1 MSDQRRV
8 SQRKSTIKN
17 SQKIENILKER
28 EIKAQK
34 KNSKK
39 LGSIIQGQLKSFE
52 EEAHEVIDLAESLP
66 EDAALAADNIEIEE
80 SNLDPGSGLNLE
92 NQAQIVDPLGAL
104 TPGVIRSRS
113 VSTEV
118 NRLEC
123 GTASS
128 ATPERARLDNNL
140 SPIRQDNLLN
150 INLSIV
156 DEVFEDKMDDNI
168 YKEKLKQAKLYRRQ
182 FNTLLSTFTAEDVVS
197 IVHKH
202 ICEKKLSDIGVK
214 FIEICDWFDTLIID
228 LQENNEEG
236 RVTEIETIQNEIKSL
251 KRENEKVILNKIS
264 ELVSGNPESAAHTMS
279 VRSDSEASAR
289 SENKKLEELKAK
301 AGIKKSFIED
311 KVKTLRQKI
320 KSFKAPV
327 EMTNDEVRFAIKECK
342 TWEKKYDEIIVEQQ
356 KYYEECVPFD
366 DLEEAKEQ
374 VRAIIETLQDTISDK
389 VSLLY
394 VEDETRGLSCRS
406 ENRSKD
412 TVVFPSPFKG
422 DLGENVYK
430 FIEEIKSAIIDSQ
443 IKNPT
448 RLRH

>member
-1 MSDQRRV
+1 MAV
-8 SQRKSTIKN
+8 
-17 SQKIENILKER
+17 
-28 EIKAQK
+28 
-34 KNSKK
+34 
-39 LGSIIQGQLKSFE
+39 IQFTN
-52 EEAHEVIDLAESLP
+52 A
-66 EDAALAADNIEIEE
+66 
-80 SNLDPGSGLNLE
+80 
-92 NQAQIVDPLGAL
+92 
-104 TPGVIRSRS
+104 
-113 VSTEV
+113 
-118 NRLEC
+118 
-123 GTASS
+123 
-128 ATPERARLDNNL
+128 
-140 SPIRQDNLLN
+140 
-150 INLSIV
+150 
-156 DEVFEDKMDDNI
+156 
-168 YKEKLKQAKLYRRQ
+168 
-182 FNTLLSTFTAEDVVS
+182 FNTF
-197 IVHKH
+197 
-202 ICEKKLSDIGVK
+202 
-214 FIEICDWFDTLIID
+214 F
-228 LQENNEEG
+228 
-236 RVTEIETIQNEIKSL
+236 L

-289 SENKKLEELKAK
+289 SENKKQEELKAK

-412 TVVFPSPFKG
+412 TVVFPSLFKD
-422 DLGENVYK
+422 DLGENVHK
-430 FIEEIKSAIIDSQ
+430 FIKEIKSAIIDS
-443 IKNPT
+443 
-448 RLRH
+448 